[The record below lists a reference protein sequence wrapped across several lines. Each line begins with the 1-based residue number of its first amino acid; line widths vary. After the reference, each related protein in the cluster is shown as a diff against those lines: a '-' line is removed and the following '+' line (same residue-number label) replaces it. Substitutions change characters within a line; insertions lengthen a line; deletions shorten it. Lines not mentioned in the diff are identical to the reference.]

1 MIKESVM
8 KADPSAQVILYGSRA
23 RGDER
28 LDSDWDIVIIV
39 DRDRADFSTFLALGN
54 PLYDLADEQGVEIN
68 PVIYTTRQ
76 WNEAKP
82 SLFKHNVLTEGI
94 VL

>member
-28 LDSDWDIVIIV
+28 SDWDIVIIV
-39 DRDRADFSTFLALGN
+39 DRERTDFNTFLTLGN
-54 PLYDLADEQGVEIN
+54 PLYDLADEQGVEIK

>member
-28 LDSDWDIVIIV
+28 SDSDWDIVIIV
-39 DRDRADFSTFLALGN
+39 DRERTDFNTFLTLGN

-76 WNEAKP
+76 WNEANP